1 MKFNSLHSLVGGV
14 LGAAMLIAVPSCS
27 DDHFDINTSGANA
40 SAGKTI
46 WENIQANPQL
56 DSLAMILSRVRVFT
70 KEDYSATDANN
81 YSLTYQGLLSQPQ
94 TFTMFAPLN
103 GTYNAKYYLDQLDKI
118 DAMRDANSATYNPTA
133 ANKQEYNLGVQ
144 FAQNHLVRFNFESN
158 TGAQSLHLFNGKI
171 ATYDA
176 TNGLFNNVVVSKSYG
191 VTPSSNGLLYCLDG
205 ESPFAYNIYDYM
217 GANPDLCDSIYNIL
231 TDPEIDKRTFNE
243 GASTP
248 GGMNLDGK
256 MEYVDSA
263 FTVSNEIINQCGAQ
277 IKNEDSLYI
286 AVIPTNA
293 AWSTAY
299 AKVKN
304 LFKFAPKY
312 NYDYNGSSNLNNSKS
327 YLSSR
332 EYTQHEID
340 SLQAYNAKRLLLTNL
355 YFTPAI
361 FPKDKVDFDGDKV
374 IRSSENITKIVNYAL
389 TADSLIS
396 TNGKTYYN
404 PNKNGISP
412 LFGENPRE
420 NMYQASN
427 GLIFPTTTYDLDPSY
442 SFVSNSQ
449 IDMINSGSVG
459 AFYAGNN
466 KQDGTGV
473 YTYLV
478 EGDNYDSLAQAEI
491 SGISD
496 MERKAYR
503 YFSVARNNALSI
515 FFPLSNVYSTKYRIR
530 IELLPNRVD
539 VNHRWTQTVKNDEGE
554 EVQEEVAQN
563 TKFYAE
569 IYEDETG
576 SKALATSEDIDVSE
590 TERKIYTLFDS
601 FEFSKCYNSLPSGL
615 NNCYPVLK
623 ITIPSNKTYQPNRQK
638 FGAALSIVKIYVD
651 PVRE

>member
-14 LGAAMLIAVPSCS
+14 LGAALLIAAPSCS

-40 SAGKTI
+40 SAGKTV

-94 TFTMFAPLN
+94 TFTVFAPLN
-103 GTYNAKYYLDQLDKI
+103 GTYNAKHYLDQLDKI
-118 DAMRDANSATYNPTA
+118 DAMRNSNSDTYNPTA

-144 FAQNHLVRFNFESN
+144 FAQNHLARFNFESAS
-158 TGAQSLHLFNGKI
+158 GVQSIHLFNGKI
-171 ATYDA
+171 ANYDA
-176 TNGLFNNVVVSKSYG
+176 GNGVFNNVAVNKSYG

-205 ESPFAYNIYDYM
+205 MSPFAYNIYDYM

-243 GASTP
+243 SASIA

-256 MEYVDSA
+256 MEYVDSV

-286 AVIPTNA
+286 AVLPTNA
-293 AWSTAY
+293 AWSEAY
-299 AKVKN
+299 GKVKS

-312 NYDYNGSSNLNNSKS
+312 NYDYNGTSNRNNSQS
-327 YLSSR
+327 YLSTR

-340 SLQAYNAKRLLLTNL
+340 SLQTYNAKRLLLSSL
-355 YFTPAI
+355 YFTPAL
-361 FPKDKVDFDGDKV
+361 FPKDKVDFNGDKV
-374 IRSSENITKIVNYAL
+374 IRSSENITKIVDYAL

-404 PNKNGISP
+404 PNKNGLNP
-412 LFGENPRE
+412 LFGANPRE
-420 NMYQASN
+420 NMYEASN
-427 GLIFPTTTYDLDPSY
+427 GIIFPTTTYDLDPSY
-442 SFVSNSQ
+442 SFVSSNQ
-449 IDMINSGSVG
+449 LDMINGGTVG
-459 AFYAGNN
+459 AFWAGNN

-478 EGDNYDSLAQAEI
+478 EGDNYDSLAQAEV

-503 YFSVARNNALSI
+503 YFSVARNNALTVY
-515 FFPLSNVYSTKYRIR
+515 FPLPNVYSTKYRIR
-530 IELLPNRVD
+530 IEMLPNRVD
-539 VNHRWTQTVKNDEGE
+539 ANHRWTSTVKNAEGE
-554 EVQEEVAQN
+554 EEQVEVAQN
-563 TKFYAE
+563 TTFYAE
-569 IYEDETG
+569 IFEDETG
-576 SKALATSEDIDVSE
+576 STALAQSEDIVVSE

-601 FEFSKCYNSLPSGL
+601 FEFSKCYNSLPTGL
-615 NNCYPVLK
+615 NNCYPILK
-623 ITIPSNKTYQPNRQK
+623 LSIPNNNTYQPQRRNY
-638 FGAALSIVKIYVD
+638 GAALSIVKIYLD